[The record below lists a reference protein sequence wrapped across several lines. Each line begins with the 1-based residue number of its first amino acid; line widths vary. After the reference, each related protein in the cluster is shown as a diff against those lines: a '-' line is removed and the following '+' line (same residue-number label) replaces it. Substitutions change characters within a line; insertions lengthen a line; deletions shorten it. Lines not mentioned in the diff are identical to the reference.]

1 VIILKFVLESTK
13 AIGDSIIAIAV
24 LSEAVSQGY
33 KAGIITSP
41 LAYPLLK
48 NLDLETYTSWK
59 EVPYT
64 GTKVPLDHR
73 YLNHL
78 PHVRN
83 LPNKSRKGWL
93 GEWMAVD
100 VQDASD
106 GEIMISPKR
115 NDMKICLTS
124 DEIAE
129 AYDEK
134 RSISSKYMN
143 KPVTNLVITTSSIN
157 KNIPRNTL
165 ENVIAKLSDETI
177 FCMSEPLGV
186 SDEDRQFYK
195 DLGVIILDEK
205 GLRGAVGRLHV
216 ADAVVTADTWTLH
229 GAIASRGTGTQFS
242 LKKMGYIP
250 TNKQV
255 IAVLGSSHPQVVAG
269 YEGMKTITTNFPCSG
284 CGAHAYDLLQLLE
297 DKTGVKYHDLGDG
310 SGCVHKCAVDSK
322 VPPCM
327 KHIKV
332 KNITSAIEHA
342 FKYGKASA
350 KPLNLIKKV

>member
-1 VIILKFVLESTK
+1 MLSFIFESPKT
-13 AIGDSIIAIAV
+13 IGCSIITIAV

-33 KAGIITSP
+33 KVGVVALP
-41 LAYPLLK
+41 LVYPLLK
-48 NLDLETYTSWK
+48 DLDVEKYSSW
-59 EVPYT
+59 EGAPFTDV
-64 GTKVPLDHR
+64 KVPLDNR

-100 VQDASD
+100 IQDASD
-106 GEIMISPKR
+106 GEIIISPKR
-115 NDMKICLTS
+115 KDMKICLTS

-129 AYDEK
+129 AYEEK
-134 RSISSKYMN
+134 MSISGKYMN
-143 KPVTNLVITTSSIN
+143 KPVTHLVITTSSIN
-157 KNIPRNTL
+157 KNIPRDTL
-165 ENVIAKLSDETI
+165 ENVITKLNGETV
-177 FCMSEPLGV
+177 FCMAEPLGIP
-186 SDEDRQFYK
+186 DENKQFYK
-195 DLGVIILDEK
+195 DLGVVILGEK
-205 GLRGAVGRLHV
+205 GLRDAMGRLHV

-255 IAVLGSSHPQVVAG
+255 IAVLGSSNPKVVAG
-269 YEGMKTITTNFPCSG
+269 YDSMKTVTTNFPCSG

-297 DKTGVKYHDLGDG
+297 DKTGIKYHDLGDG

-327 KHIKV
+327 KHV
-332 KNITSAIEHA
+332 RAEGITTAIGHA

-350 KPLNLIKKV
+350 KPLNLVKKV

>member
-1 VIILKFVLESTK
+1 MLKFVLESTK

-48 NLDLETYTSWK
+48 NLGIDVYPSWK
-59 EVPYT
+59 EVPYIA
-64 GTKVPLDHR
+64 TKIPLDHR

-100 VQDASD
+100 IQDASD
-106 GEIMISPKR
+106 GEIVISPKR
-115 NDMKICLTS
+115 KDMKICLTS

-129 AYDEK
+129 AYEEK
-134 RSISSKYMN
+134 MSISGKYRN
-143 KPVTNLVITTSSIN
+143 KPITQLVITTSSIN
-157 KNIPRNTL
+157 KNIPRDTL
-165 ENVIAKLSDETI
+165 EKVITKLSGETV
-177 FCMSEPLGV
+177 FCMSEPLGI
-186 SDEDRQFYK
+186 SDDDKQFYK
-195 DLGVIILDEK
+195 DLGVVILDEK
-205 GLRGAVGRLHV
+205 SLRGAVGRLHV

-250 TNKQV
+250 TSKQV
-255 IAVLGSSHPQVVAG
+255 IIVLGSSHPKVVAG
-269 YEGMKTITTNFPCSG
+269 YESMKTVSTNFPCSG
-284 CGAHAYDLLQLLE
+284 CGAHAYSLLELLE

-327 KHIKV
+327 NHVKV
-332 KNITSAIEHA
+332 KDITDAIGYA
-342 FKYGKASA
+342 FKYGKSSA
-350 KPLNLIKKV
+350 KPLKLVKKV